1 MLSGVRGMF
10 KYSVEITTA
19 ATGSS
24 YSSVCIIIFGG
35 CSACQKYNN
44 ICTTTD
50 IIRTKGYS
58 IEE

>member
-24 YSSVCIIIFGG
+24 YSSVCITIFGG
-35 CSACQKYNN
+35 VLCLSK
-44 ICTTTD
+44 T
-50 IIRTKGYS
+50 
-58 IEE
+58 